1 MSVLTTTRHQ
11 AEPLAY
17 YEKLDPLQQRG
28 FDTAIE
34 HANDACTA
42 ASYNKAM
49 RAAGIAIGIALPD
62 GAEITQCACQD
73 CYCDAIFD
81 TFGPDLIVIETT
93 DYGVQRFQ
101 CADCADKH
109 PVTPED

>member
-17 YEKLDPLQQRG
+17 YEKLNPLQQQA
-28 FDTAIE
+28 FDTAIKC
-34 HANDACTA
+34 ANDAA
-42 ASYNKAM
+42 DADRYNAAM
-49 RAAGIAIGIALPD
+49 RTAGIAIGVDLPD
-62 GAEITQCACQD
+62 GAEITKCACQD
-73 CYCDAIFD
+73 CYCTAIVD
-81 TFGPDLIVIETT
+81 TSGPGLIVIETT

-101 CADCADKH
+101 CADCADDH

>member
-17 YEKLDPLQQRG
+17 YEQLNPLQQQA

-42 ASYNKAM
+42 DSYNAAM
-49 RAAGIAIGIALPD
+49 QDAGTAIGVALPD
-62 GAEITQCACQD
+62 DAEITKCACQD
-73 CYCDAIFD
+73 CYCTAIFD
-81 TFGPDLIVIETT
+81 TFGPGLIVIETT